1 MNRAWLLLSVCIAG
15 AALIHCYRVEL
26 KSETGKEGEQKV
38 KYAIFDLDG
47 TLSKGYI
54 SMGFLDYLYKKG
66 LYDPKEYDHQMKI
79 LKDYKEKRMSYDDWV
94 NDWALTW
101 ARGIKGQKESDIK
114 NAAKDFFKTFKAHI
128 YPQAQDISSLLKRN
142 GYELFVISAGVYEV
156 VDLARRYL
164 GMHKTIA
171 TRCEVEDGKYTG
183 KLITNVHTKTGKGE
197 HIDKMIRDKN
207 NVRPAY
213 VFGDSPGDISML
225 NKAETPVALNPHPEL
240 EEEAKKQGWRYLD
253 IKEANDFL
261 ENQVEAGAR

>member
-1 MNRAWLLLSVCIAG
+1 MNRAWLLFLVCIAG

-54 SMGFLDYLYKKG
+54 SMGFLDYLYKNG

-94 NDWALTW
+94 DDWALTW

-114 NAAKDFFKTFKAHI
+114 KAAKDFFKDFKSNI
-128 YPQAQDISSLLKRN
+128 YPQAKDLSAFFKKM
-142 GYELFVISAGVYEV
+142 GYELLVISAGVYEV
-156 VDLARRYL
+156 VDLARRHL

-171 TRCEVEDGKYTG
+171 TRCEVKDGKYTG
-183 KLITNVHTKTGKGE
+183 KLITNIHTKTGKGE
-197 HIDKMIRDKN
+197 HIDKMIKDKN
-207 NVRPAY
+207 RVRPAY

-225 NKAETPVALNPHPEL
+225 NKAHTPVALNPHPEL
-240 EEEAKKQGWRYLD
+240 EREARQQGWRYMNIRD
-253 IKEANDFL
+253 ISNFM
-261 ENQVEAGAR
+261 ENMVEAGAR